1 MKSKRTNI
9 GFIGAGNMASALIAG
24 LIGDGFNNSHIFA
37 SSPEDDHLERLNK
50 EFLVNV
56 TPKNKEVFDS
66 CLTVVLAV
74 KPNVINSVLKESKFS
89 VELETST
96 RYRTSTATK
105 FSPKFSIDKNNNLLI
120 SIVAGCTIDSIE
132 AEVGKKIKIIRAMPN
147 TPASIGMGVS
157 ALTNNHLVTL
167 KDKTRAE
174 NIFNS
179 VGISCWLKE
188 TSFDLYTA
196 LIGSGPAYVFYL
208 IEALQL
214 SAEKLGLDKDLS
226 KTLIIE
232 MITGSAVLA
241 KESKLSPSSLRKKVT
256 SPGGVTEK
264 ALQIL
269 NENKVDKSLIKAILE
284 GENKSKALGGI
295 KSE

>member
-89 VELETST
+89 
-96 RYRTSTATK
+96 
-105 FSPKFSIDKNNNLLI
+105 IDKNNNLLI

-188 TSFDLYTA
+188 ASFDLYTA

>member
-37 SSPEDDHLERLNK
+37 SSPEDDHLKRLNK

-74 KPNVINSVLKESKFS
+74 KPNVINSVLKES
-89 VELETST
+89 
-96 RYRTSTATK
+96 
-105 FSPKFSIDKNNNLLI
+105 KFSIDKNNNLLI

>member
-74 KPNVINSVLKESKFS
+74 KPNVINSVLKES
-89 VELETST
+89 
-96 RYRTSTATK
+96 
-105 FSPKFSIDKNNNLLI
+105 KFSIDKNNNLLI

>member
-1 MKSKRTNI
+1 MKNKRTNI
-9 GFIGAGNMASALIAG
+9 GFIGAGNMASALISG
-24 LIGDGFNNSHIFA
+24 LIGDGYNNSHIFA
-37 SSPEDDHLERLNK
+37 SSPEDDHLERLKK
-50 EFLVNV
+50 EFSVNV
-56 TPKNKEVFDS
+56 TPKNKDVLDS

-89 VELETST
+89 
-96 RYRTSTATK
+96 
-105 FSPKFSIDKNNNLLI
+105 INKNNNLLI
-120 SIVAGCTIDSIE
+120 SIVAGCTINSIQ
-132 AEVGKKIKIIRAMPN
+132 AEVGKEVKIIRAMPN

-167 KDKTRAE
+167 EDKVRAE

-188 TSFDLYTA
+188 ASFDLYTA

-214 SAEKLGLDKDLS
+214 SAKKLGLNEKLS

-232 MITGSAVLA
+232 MITGSAILA

-269 NENKVDKSLIKAILE
+269 NENKVDKSIIKAILE

>member
-74 KPNVINSVLKESKFS
+74 KPNVINSVLKES
-89 VELETST
+89 
-96 RYRTSTATK
+96 
-105 FSPKFSIDKNNNLLI
+105 KFSIDKNNNLLI

-214 SAEKLGLDKDLS
+214 SAEKLDLDKDLS

-284 GENKSKALGGI
+284 GENKPKALGGI

>member
-37 SSPEDDHLERLNK
+37 SSPEDDHLVRLNK

-74 KPNVINSVLKESKFS
+74 KPNVINSVLKES
-89 VELETST
+89 
-96 RYRTSTATK
+96 
-105 FSPKFSIDKNNNLLI
+105 KFSIDKNNNLLI

>member
-74 KPNVINSVLKESKFS
+74 KPNVINSVLKES
-89 VELETST
+89 
-96 RYRTSTATK
+96 
-105 FSPKFSIDKNNNLLI
+105 KFSIDKNNNLLI

-214 SAEKLGLDKDLS
+214 SAEKLDLDKDLS

>member
-1 MKSKRTNI
+1 M
-9 GFIGAGNMASALIAG
+9 
-24 LIGDGFNNSHIFA
+24 
-37 SSPEDDHLERLNK
+37 
-50 EFLVNV
+50 
-56 TPKNKEVFDS
+56 
-66 CLTVVLAV
+66 VLAV

-89 VELETST
+89 
-96 RYRTSTATK
+96 
-105 FSPKFSIDKNNNLLI
+105 INKNNNLLI
-120 SIVAGCTIDSIE
+120 SIVAGCTINSIQ
-132 AEVGKKIKIIRAMPN
+132 AEVGKEVKIIRAMPN

-167 KDKTRAE
+167 EDKVRAE

-232 MITGSAVLA
+232 MITGSAILA

>member
-9 GFIGAGNMASALIAG
+9 GFIGAGNMASALISG
-24 LIGDGFNNSHIFA
+24 LIGDGYNNSHIFA

-74 KPNVINSVLKESKFS
+74 KPNVINSVLKES
-89 VELETST
+89 
-96 RYRTSTATK
+96 
-105 FSPKFSIDKNNNLLI
+105 KFSIDKNNNLLI

-188 TSFDLYTA
+188 ASFDLYTA

>member
-1 MKSKRTNI
+1 M
-9 GFIGAGNMASALIAG
+9 
-24 LIGDGFNNSHIFA
+24 
-37 SSPEDDHLERLNK
+37 E
-50 EFLVNV
+50 
-56 TPKNKEVFDS
+56 
-66 CLTVVLAV
+66 
-74 KPNVINSVLKESKFS
+74 
-89 VELETST
+89 
-96 RYRTSTATK
+96 
-105 FSPKFSIDKNNNLLI
+105 KFSIDKNNNLLI

-232 MITGSAVLA
+232 MITGSAD
-241 KESKLSPSSLRKKVT
+241 T
-256 SPGGVTEK
+256 S
-264 ALQIL
+264 Q
-269 NENKVDKSLIKAILE
+269 
-284 GENKSKALGGI
+284 LGGPI
-295 KSE
+295 RIAKITGQISEYGIIPFFSILAYISISLGLINLFPIPMLDGGHLMFYFFEKILGKPLSQKIQEGFFRIGLFLLFSLMFFVTFNDLRDLGLF